1 MQQIKI
7 YKTFV
12 AICRWQFALAHTRT
26 HTWRTH
32 TRAHTHISAQFGQM
46 SPTWQPVPALLS
58 VRAAVRLSL
67 CCRFAPKTFT
77 IFPQNKLRVKMA
89 MQFLVV
95 CCGGR
100 CQMNAMLHPHTHM
113 FLPPHTLS
121 YIAVQC
127 VLGPCSC
134 NVCPIEFNNIF
145 IWILVS
151 REYFP
156 AIFTSSRK
164 TATAPSVAL
173 AVALCASVTCPLKC
187 FCHLWLKIGPELV
200 SRANTTWCVLPCRNT
215 APKFEIEE
223 SHSTHWAMAIELIGS
238 RGACCVA
245 NFVYNVVSLVSPL

>member
-1 MQQIKI
+1 
-7 YKTFV
+7 
-12 AICRWQFALAHTRT
+12 
-26 HTWRTH
+26 
-32 TRAHTHISAQFGQM
+32 M

-58 VRAAVRLSL
+58 VRPCSCPTVALLPVRPKNFHNISAKQIARKNGNAIFGRLLRRPLPNGRHVASTHTYVSAPTHSQLHGCAVL
-67 CCRFAPKTFT
+67 
-77 IFPQNKLRVKMA
+77 
-89 MQFLVV
+89 
-95 CCGGR
+95 
-100 CQMNAMLHPHTHM
+100 
-113 FLPPHTLS
+113 
-121 YIAVQC
+121 C

-156 AIFTSSRK
+156 AIFTSSSSNSSRK

-215 APKFEIEE
+215 APNLK
-223 SHSTHWAMAIELIGS
+223 
-238 RGACCVA
+238 
-245 NFVYNVVSLVSPL
+245 

>member
-12 AICRWQFALAHTRT
+12 AICRWQFALAHTHAHTHGEHTHART
-26 HTWRTH
+26 HTLVRNLAKCRQRGSLCQH
-32 TRAHTHISAQFGQM
+32 SCPSVR
-46 SPTWQPVPALLS
+46 PS

-100 CQMNAMLHPHTHM
+100 CQMDAMLHPHTHM

-156 AIFTSSRK
+156 AIFTSSSSSSSRK

-215 APKFEIEE
+215 APNLK
-223 SHSTHWAMAIELIGS
+223 
-238 RGACCVA
+238 
-245 NFVYNVVSLVSPL
+245 